1 MKALVFVSL
10 LLACGAASAGATPAK
25 PPAPKSAAAPAK
37 DAAKKP
43 APKIEEEAKID
54 GVTIPRGQ
62 GGFLGLSVDNGT
74 FKLSFYDDKKKPM
87 SADVTRATARW
98 NASHK
103 IGDER
108 TVLNPGPDGKSL
120 IGGKPVRPPFV
131 FKVFLTLLK
140 GEGEEAVAV
149 ENYTVDFKP

>member
-1 MKALVFVSL
+1 MKAIVVFAGL
-10 LLACGAASAGATPAK
+10 LFAASLVHASTAAVKPAV
-25 PPAPKSAAAPAK
+25 PPPAAPAK
-37 DAAKKP
+37 DGAKKP
-43 APKIEEEAKID
+43 APKIEEEPKID
-54 GVTIPRGQ
+54 GVTIPRSQ

-74 FKLSFYDDKKKPM
+74 FKLAFYDEKKKAVA
-87 SADVTRATARW
+87 ADVTRATARW

-140 GEGEEAVAV
+140 GEGDEAVAV
-149 ENYTVDFKP
+149 ENYTVAMP

>member
-1 MKALVFVSL
+1 MKANVVFAGLLFATGLVH
-10 LLACGAASAGATPAK
+10 ATT
-25 PPAPKSAAAPAK
+25 PPVKSSTPPPVAPAK
-37 DAAKKP
+37 AAAKKP
-43 APKIEEEAKID
+43 APKIEEEPKID
-54 GVTIPRGQ
+54 GVTIPRSQ

-74 FKLSFYDDKKKPM
+74 FKLSFYDENKKAVA
-87 SADVTRATARW
+87 ADVTRATARW

-103 IGDER
+103 IGDDR

-140 GEGEEAVAV
+140 GEGEEAAAV
-149 ENYTVDFKP
+149 ENYTVAMP

>member
-1 MKALVFVSL
+1 MKAIVILAGLLVALGSVF
-10 LLACGAASAGATPAK
+10 ASTESTKTAGPN
-25 PPAPKSAAAPAK
+25 PAAPTK
-37 DAAKKP
+37 AAGKKP
-43 APKIEEEAKID
+43 AAKVEEEPKID
-54 GVTIPRGQ
+54 GVTIPRSQ

-74 FKLSFYDDKKKPM
+74 FKLSFYDEKKKPM
-87 SADVTRATARW
+87 TVDVTRATARW

-140 GEGEEAVAV
+140 GEGDEAAAV
-149 ENYTVDFKP
+149 ENYTVAMP